1 MPGAPKRQ
9 VNAEEMLAE
18 LKRVLESSARA
29 PDAPPPSASAVPK
42 SCSPGRVGWRSQI
55 DKGSDWPVN
64 PNAVSSVEP
73 ATARQKLTRPSFRS
87 WKLAAAGL
95 ALAGVAAVFASLAL
109 MSKAPNLP
117 THQLAADAKEGLVRP
132 QDEPI
137 LKPSTDSG
145 PLMEDSRPLAP
156 LQAGALETRPDAGAA
171 PANSASAP
179 AQVDA
184 SHPASSGAE
193 SAPPAFVLAPPN
205 LGAVPVPTQMIGP
218 DGAPIATAPPT
229 PASSDSAPLAET
241 PKTAAPPAA
250 SQGIRPDGAPIAT
263 APPTTASSDS
273 APLAETPKT
282 AAPPAASQEG
292 IRPDGAPVTAA
303 PPTPASNDSAPLAQT
318 PKPKATPAASM
329 SNDSA
334 APSTREIDSRK
345 KPPGRPSLQKPH
357 QSAKTAAKAVAQPE
371 RREPAPPKEAERS
384 PEPAQGAVNP
394 TALAPVAVPTVQ
406 QRFAD
411 GMTHAF
417 GYLVHLPG
425 ALVQHLGG
433 PNADAH

>member
-1 MPGAPKRQ
+1 MTSLGGERIGHEGLRAMPGAPKRQ

-29 PDAPPPSASAVPK
+29 PDAPPPSASAAPK

-171 PANSASAP
+171 PANSAPAP

-229 PASSDSAPLAET
+229 P
-241 PKTAAPPAA
+241 
-250 SQGIRPDGAPIAT
+250 
-263 APPTTASSDS
+263 ASSDS

>member
-29 PDAPPPSASAVPK
+29 PDAPPPSASAAPK

-64 PNAVSSVEP
+64 ANAVSSVEP
-73 ATARQKLTRPSFRS
+73 ASARQKSTRPSARS

-109 MSKAPNLP
+109 TSKAPNLP

-193 SAPPAFVLAPPN
+193 SAPPAFMLAPPN

-218 DGAPIATAPPT
+218 DGAPITAAPPT
-229 PASSDSAPLAET
+229 SASSDSAPLAET

-250 SQGIRPDGAPIAT
+250 SQGIRPDGAPIA
-263 APPTTASSDS
+263 
-273 APLAETPKT
+273 
-282 AAPPAASQEG
+282 
-292 IRPDGAPVTAA
+292 AA
-303 PPTPASNDSAPLAQT
+303 PPTPASNDSAPLAET

-345 KPPGRPSLQKPH
+345 KPPRRPSLQKPH
-357 QSAKTAAKAVAQPE
+357 QSAKAAAKAVAQPE

-384 PEPAQGAVNP
+384 PEPAQGAGNP
-394 TALAPVAVPTVQ
+394 TALAPVAAPTVQ